1 MNIASSTRNVLLPFV
16 IKNDLNASARALGF
30 VYSAAS
36 VGALI
41 SAFAYG
47 QRGVPRR
54 PVVVAYL
61 GWAISLFMIA
71 AYGLGTTVAQLVLF
85 GFIGG
90 LGISFGQAIWGTLMH
105 QLVPRHLLGRVTSID
120 WMASLSLMP
129 LAAAGAGV
137 LAGVIGARETL
148 VASDCSRAG

>member
-1 MNIASSTRNVLLPFV
+1 
-16 IKNDLNASARALGF
+16 
-30 VYSAAS
+30 
-36 VGALI
+36 
-41 SAFAYG
+41 
-47 QRGVPRR
+47 
-54 PVVVAYL
+54 
-61 GWAISLFMIA
+61 MIA